1 MHLESNFFEMT
12 FDEYKQL
19 RAYSWY
25 DSIYLSVVWAASFAC
40 FIGSM
45 TMPLLGMLNTL
56 LMLATPFFVGYRL
69 KIYRKEGRNDQIS
82 FKMALLY
89 CFRVFF
95 NASIIFSILQW
106 AYMQFLDPNLF
117 SRFWA
122 TVIEMPEMKAVLKQ
136 AGISMK
142 EMTQAMVEITPLQ
155 FASSMLIQNL
165 IIGFILSFFIAA
177 VMKKGK
183 TPPPPPRIQG

>member
-1 MHLESNFFEMT
+1 MT
-12 FDEYKQL
+12 SHQDIEQMQAFSRVDGVWV
-19 RAYSWY
+19 A
-25 DSIYLSVVWAASFAC
+25 IFWAASFAC

-56 LMLATPFFVGYRL
+56 LMIATPFFVGYRL

-95 NASIIFSILQW
+95 NAAIIFSILQW
-106 AYMQFLDPNLF
+106 AYMHFLDPNLF

-122 TVIEMPEMKAVLKQ
+122 SVIEMPEMKAVLKQ
-136 AGISMK
+136 AGVSMK
-142 EMTQAMVEITPLQ
+142 EMSQAQ
-155 FASSMLIQNL
+155 RS
-165 IIGFILSFFIAA
+165 
-177 VMKKGK
+177 
-183 TPPPPPRIQG
+183 

>member
-1 MHLESNFFEMT
+1 MT
-12 FDEYKQL
+12 FNELRQL

-25 DSIYLSVVWAASFAC
+25 DSIYLSVFWAVGFAC

-45 TMPLLGMLNTL
+45 SIPMLGMMNTI

-95 NASIIFSILQW
+95 NAAIIFALLQW
-106 AYMQFLDPNLF
+106 AYMQFLDPGLF

-122 TVIEMPEMKAVLKQ
+122 TVVEMPEMKTILNQ

-142 EMTQAMVEITPLQ
+142 EMTRVMNEITPVQ
-155 FASSMLIQNL
+155 FVSSMLIQNL
-165 IIGFILSFFIAA
+165 IIGFIMSFFIAA
-177 VMKKGK
+177 IMQKEKKM
-183 TPPPPPRIQG
+183 PPPPPLPVI

>member
-1 MHLESNFFEMT
+1 MT

-25 DSIYLSVVWAASFAC
+25 DSIYLAVVWAASFAC

-95 NASIIFSILQW
+95 NAAIIFSILQW
-106 AYMQFLDPNLF
+106 AYMHFLDPNLF

-122 TVIEMPEMKAVLKQ
+122 TVVEMPEMKTVLKQ

-142 EMTQAMVEITPLQ
+142 EMSQAMADITPLE

-177 VMKKGK
+177 IMKKENK
-183 TPPPPPRIQG
+183 VLPPAPPRG